1 MGTHTARFQNVR
13 RHARPHDEVVGLNM
27 RRLQASIRWS
37 GKVKLF
43 LTGEVLDA
51 YLAECTYPKRDGS
64 PYYACA
70 STGLLFDRQTGRCR
84 QSSSVLL
91 LIDSVA
97 PTACSAK
104 AFLTWQKAR
113 QASEEKKAFTIS
125 RRGPKPRGCVAP
137 EDDPDDETED
147 EEDDYAAID

>member
-13 RHARPHDEVVGLNM
+13 RHARPADEVVGLNM

-43 LTGEVLDA
+43 LTGEVLDV
-51 YLAECTYPKRDGS
+51 YLAECTYPKRNGTT
-64 PYYACA
+64 YYACA
-70 STGLLFDRQTGRCR
+70 STGLLFDKETGRCR

-91 LIDSVA
+91 LIDSVT

-104 AFLTWQKAR
+104 AFAIWQKAR

-125 RRGPKPRGCVAP
+125 RRGPKPKDCAL
-137 EDDPDDETED
+137 PDDETAD